1 MIHERLEEVLELM
14 PAGEEEEQENVQE
27 VRFQLC
33 FSAERI
39 NFDDR

>member
-1 MIHERLEEVLELM
+1 MIHERREEVLELM
-14 PAGEEEEQENVQE
+14 PTGEVELQENVQE

-39 NFDDR
+39 NFDNR